1 MARLANRLR
10 LAALIVATAFSA
22 AATVPAV
29 AGVDLPKIEKG
40 KGDKCVEDTQYMR
53 RNHMDLLKH
62 QRDDTMR
69 KGIRTTKHSL
79 KKCVECHAS
88 EKSGSVAATKE
99 DFCAACHSYASV
111 KLDCWD
117 CHATKPGAKTVQ
129 RKSSDPSS
137 MTKSSSSKLFPTSSP
152 LMASSMGGVS
162 K

>member
-1 MARLANRLR
+1 MARLANWLR
-10 LAALIVATAFSA
+10 LAALIVTTAFSA
-22 AATVPAV
+22 AVSVPAV

-40 KGDKCVEDTQYMR
+40 KGEKCVEETQFMR

-79 KKCVECHAS
+79 KQCVECHAS
-88 EKSGSVAATKE
+88 EKSGSVAASKE
-99 DFCAACHSYASV
+99 DFCSACHSYASV

-117 CHATKPGAKTVQ
+117 CHATKPSVKPVKQVAN
-129 RKSSDPSS
+129 DPS
-137 MTKSSSSKLFPTSSP
+137 TAAKLTLTSSP
-152 LMASSMGGVS
+152 LMASGMNGSG